1 MLSQRAAGRRVDPGL
16 LILLLEAARFEGS
29 VDAAQLSLKLLTAL
43 DSQGAHAMAGLAGV
57 GELRRGRPLAV
68 KVPQRA
74 REVLVQVLLG
84 ADMLHENL
92 EELGLG
98 DIAISK
104 LRAALFP
111 EANDNDD
118 DDDDG
123 LQLEENANEKVVEK
137 AVPSGSPPTP
147 PVAPAAPAA
156 PLPANFPAAPPAD
169 VLPNDLPQEEIDAAE
184 VGCGCG

>member
-1 MLSQRAAGRRVDPGL
+1 MAESVPALLHRLGLGEWADTFEEEVAFVAIPATAPPPLLPLLAVTSLLQHAKSVCRLFPRAAHVL
-16 LILLLEAARFEGS
+16 QAITEVS
-29 VDAAQLSLKLLTAL
+29 LLT
-43 DSQGAHAMAGLAGV
+43 SM
-57 GELRRGRPLAV
+57 
-68 KVPQRA
+68 
-74 REVLVQVLLG
+74 G

-169 VLPNDLPQEEIDAAE
+169 VLPNDLTQEEIDAAE